1 MNRTA
6 RDPLR
11 RTALAFAIL
20 FLAAATAPVAAQSSV
35 SIVKATNGQDANSP
49 PGPVVTVGSTVT
61 WTYEVTAGGRDV
73 SNIAVTDDQGV
84 TVTCPFTSL
93 LAGTSM
99 TCTAS
104 GIAVLGQN
112 ANIGTVNALE
122 AGVPVS
128 ASDPSHYYGQPA
140 GLITLVKATN
150 GQDANLPPGPVLAV
164 GAAVNWTYVVTNT
177 GTQSI
182 TNVAVTD
189 DQGVTVTCPFTSLSA
204 GSSMTCTASGTAQ
217 AGQYTNVGIVT
228 ATHPVSGTIVAT
240 DPSHYFGQSANF
252 DFGDAPD
259 SYGTT
264 FASNGAR
271 HVLGTNVYLGACVD
285 AELDGQPSAG
295 ANGDDTNVGT
305 SAFGTCAVAGADEDG
320 VTFNNSLRVGQT
332 ASITVVANASC
343 TLSAW
348 IDFNANGNF
357 SDSSDNLFPGG
368 TVLVAGS
375 NSLTFT
381 VPSTAVAG
389 ATYARFRCTTDGVV
403 GPVGPARDGEV
414 EDYKVTIVAFDF
426 GDAPD
431 SYGTTLASNGARHV
445 LGTNVYLGACV
456 DAELN
461 GQPSAGANGDDT
473 NVGTSAFGTCA
484 VAGADE
490 DGVTFNN
497 SLRVGQTAS
506 ITVVANASCTLSAWI
521 DFNANGNFSD
531 SSDNLFP
538 GGTVLVAGSN
548 SLTFTVPST
557 AVAGAAYARF
567 RCTTDGVV
575 GPVGA
580 ALDGEVEDYKVTILT
595 PPVTTSVPTLSE
607 WGLVVLS
614 ALLVVSG
621 LFYTRRRKRVSSA
634 LYRGRPYRI
643 VKRNN
648 QQPDDRHTNTA

>member
-1 MNRTA
+1 LSVRLNRTA
-6 RDPLR
+6 KDSLR
-11 RTALAFAIL
+11 RTALAFSIL
-20 FLAAATAPVAAQSSV
+20 FLIAATAPVAAQSSV
-35 SIVKATNGQDANSP
+35 SIVKATNGQDANSA

-61 WTYEVTAGGRDV
+61 WTYVVTAGGRDV
-73 SNIAVTDDQGV
+73 TNIAVTDDQGV

-104 GIAVLGQN
+104 GIAVPGQY
-112 ANIGTVNALE
+112 ANIGTVNARD
-122 AGVPVS
+122 AGGPVF

-164 GAAVNWTYVVTNT
+164 GAAVNWTYAVTNT

-189 DQGVTVTCPFTSLSA
+189 DQGVVVTCPQNTLA
-204 GSSMTCTASGTAQ
+204 VNASMTCTASGTAQ
-217 AGQYTNVGIVT
+217 AGQYTNVGTVT
-228 ATHPVSGTIVAT
+228 ATHPVFGTIVAT
-240 DPSHYFGQSANF
+240 DPSHYFGQSENF

-259 SYGTT
+259 SYGTN

-271 HVLGTNVYLGACVD
+271 HLLGTNVYLGACVD
-285 AELDGQPSAG
+285 AELDGQPSAN

-320 VTFNNSLRVGQT
+320 VTFNNALTVGQT
-332 ASITVVANASC
+332 ATITVVANAAC

-414 EDYKVTIVAFDF
+414 EDYKVT
-426 GDAPD
+426 
-431 SYGTTLASNGARHV
+431 
-445 LGTNVYLGACV
+445 
-456 DAELN
+456 
-461 GQPSAGANGDDT
+461 
-473 NVGTSAFGTCA
+473 
-484 VAGADE
+484 
-490 DGVTFNN
+490 
-497 SLRVGQTAS
+497 
-506 ITVVANASCTLSAWI
+506 
-521 DFNANGNFSD
+521 
-531 SSDNLFP
+531 
-538 GGTVLVAGSN
+538 LVA
-548 SLTFTVPST
+548 
-557 AVAGAAYARF
+557 
-567 RCTTDGVV
+567 
-575 GPVGA
+575 
-580 ALDGEVEDYKVTILT
+580 
-595 PPVTTSVPTLSE
+595 PPVTTVSIPTLSE
-607 WGLVVLS
+607 WGVIILS
-614 ALLVVSG
+614 ALIGMVGFLYV
-621 LFYTRRRKRVSSA
+621 RRRNRA
-634 LYRGRPYRI
+634 GM
-643 VKRNN
+643 
-648 QQPDDRHTNTA
+648 T